1 MDRERGLCVRKLCEG
16 LCCAR
21 GLYARGYVIAI
32 ALRGVTHLCDIQDR
46 ARGYI
51 GIGPRG
57 VTHLCA
63 IQDRARGYI
72 GIGPRG
78 VTHLCAIQDLA
89 VTFTDRPYAVMDGAR
104 VLHTRRFCS

>member
-1 MDRERGLCVRKLCEG
+1 MGLRLLGVKRLCDERVVRMDRERGLCVRKLCEG

-32 ALRGVTHLCDIQDR
+32 ALRGVTHLC
-46 ARGYI
+46 
-51 GIGPRG
+51 
-57 VTHLCA
+57 
-63 IQDRARGYI
+63 
-72 GIGPRG
+72 
-78 VTHLCAIQDLA
+78 AIQDLA

>member
-32 ALRGVTHLCDIQDR
+32 AL
-46 ARGYI
+46 
-51 GIGPRG
+51 RG